1 MRGRNVGLFQI
12 IRRQGGNVAMEIIK
26 EKPEINSDTI
36 TQKDFIY
43 KHAGNLFL
51 IFLLLI
57 LMDIMQESGLCDLS
71 PQSAK
76 P

>member
-1 MRGRNVGLFQI
+1 
-12 IRRQGGNVAMEIIK
+12 MEIIK

>member
-12 IRRQGGNVAMEIIK
+12 IRRQGGEVAMEIIK
-26 EKPEINSDTI
+26 EKPDTNSGAI

-43 KHAGNLFL
+43 KHAGSLFL
-51 IFLLLI
+51 IFPLLI
-57 LMDIMQESGLCDLS
+57 LRDVMQESELCDLS

>member
-1 MRGRNVGLFQI
+1 
-12 IRRQGGNVAMEIIK
+12 MEIIK
-26 EKPEINSDTI
+26 EKPDTNSGAI

-43 KHAGNLFL
+43 KHAGSLFL
-51 IFLLLI
+51 IFPLLI
-57 LMDIMQESGLCDLS
+57 LRDVMQESELCDLS